1 MALQIVFIL
10 SHFQI
15 SKIFVLGCIN
25 IKITVNV
32 RLKEVKNIFS
42 FDEKLKVSKSK
53 QIINSV
59 MEALKKGNLRIG
71 EQLPSLNNVSFE
83 LDVSKDTVQRAYV
96 GLCERGI
103 VESVPGKGFYIKAK
117 PADNA
122 LKVLLV
128 FNKLTAYKKTI
139 YNAFM
144 RQVGTRAVIDFHIHD
159 YDPNRFES
167 IIKASIDK
175 YDYYLIMPFFYHY
188 NQNIVDVFK
197 LIPKN
202 KLVLVN
208 KNVSFLDFEYPVIF
222 EDFENDIFE
231 ALFPVI
237 REIKCFRRI
246 LLIYPIDPKSNR
258 EIITGFE
265 RFCKTFNLPYEVFI
279 GMTEVSPRAKELYI
293 IIDDDDLVEF
303 IKICKDRKL
312 IIGND
317 VGIISYNDTVLKEVL
332 MEGITVI
339 STDFAFMGEKLANII
354 LTNQKVKIKNPFK
367 MIRRKSF

>member
-1 MALQIVFIL
+1 MIDSHKIL
-10 SHFQI
+10 NI
-15 SKIFVLGCIN
+15 
-25 IKITVNV
+25 IKIDS
-32 RLKEVKNIFS
+32 RRKAP
-42 FDEKLKVSKSK
+42 KSK
-53 QIINSV
+53 QIIFSIS
-59 MEALKKGNLRIG
+59 EAVKKGILQIG

-103 VESVPGKGFYIKAK
+103 IESVPGKGFYIKAK
-117 PADNA
+117 PAENA

-144 RQVGTRAVIDFHIHD
+144 HHIGIKAVIDFHVHD
-159 YDPNRFES
+159 YDPDRFES
-167 IIKASIDK
+167 IIKSSIDK

-188 NQNIVDVFK
+188 NQKIVDIFK
-197 LIPKN
+197 LIPKD

-208 KNVSFLDFEYPVIF
+208 KNVSFLDFEYPVVF
-222 EDFENDIFE
+222 EDFENDICE
-231 ALFPVI
+231 ALYPVI
-237 REIKCFRRI
+237 EEIKGFQRI

-258 EIITGFE
+258 EIISGFE
-265 RFCKTFNLPYEVFI
+265 KFCKTYNLHYDVFI

-303 IKICKDRKL
+303 IKTCKDRKL
-312 IIGND
+312 AIGND

-339 STDFAFMGEKLANII
+339 STDFAFMGEKLAGII
-354 LTNQKVKIKNPFK
+354 LSNQNVKIKNPFR